1 MATTT
6 FVVSGTQF
14 EELMKGVDDE
24 TRKAMEDG
32 ILLFA
37 NDADT
42 SGTAEKYRSDKLR
55 NVYNALVDFLVSNKL
70 NELNPNQ
77 ITFLCTGAI
86 GDKIT
91 VQMPPNT
98 KEIQLLPTEFFL
110 SLLKS
115 FSELITPCIYPIYT
129 VTDKFVAIAKGELLP
144 MSLGDERK
152 AALRNSPQDQKR
164 FREELK
170 RKISQSKAEISS
182 AINQI
187 DIFFPKA
194 LNGFNENSVK
204 NAKTTIE
211 MLKKVS
217 TSWGKGENA
226 TPQEKAILQA
236 FEGKVGDAGNGM
248 TKWLEENQGYIA
260 KVLENSRIIAEKNT
274 AMVKATNEILK
285 MDKAAPV
292 AVVGGPLFS
301 KDAVSNIKIDVDST
315 NSVSVRAADA
325 HPLKVTFSASRVMV
339 AKQFIEGEVFKDR
352 VCTKENVTASLEKIL
367 KIHTNLFP
375 KDFEGKYI
383 VPTVMIEP
391 LRNYVDFFDDRFI
404 MALIS
409 GDAPRRGPFMTF
421 TPVDIQVLKL
431 CALYLTKDNI
441 YDYRGEVKVGTFM
454 GDYVGKV
461 EKNTKVKW
469 TGADKKF
476 SMVSTQ
482 SMEDTASREDT
493 VGDYVDFMSAIANGT
508 APNPKISKRKINIM
522 LKYIHFDQVE
532 KNIACILKLVA
543 QTEPGEAKD
552 SILSFTKHNDVDAA
566 KELIRA
572 SLKVDVQTAK
582 MFNEN
587 PDFAI
592 TRVFGRG

>member
-6 FVVSGTQF
+6 FVVSGTHF
-14 EELMKGVDDE
+14 EELLKGVDDE
-24 TRKAMEDG
+24 TRKDVENG
-32 ILLFA
+32 LLLFA

-91 VQMPPNT
+91 LQMPPNT
-98 KEIQLLPTEFFL
+98 KEIQLLPTEFFV

-115 FSELITPCIYPIYT
+115 FSEMSTSCKYPIYT
-129 VTDKFVAIAKGELLP
+129 VTDKFVAIAKGDLMP
-144 MSLGDERK
+144 MSLGDDRK
-152 AALRNSPQDQKR
+152 KALRNSPQDQKR

-170 RKISQSKAEISS
+170 RKIDQSKAEISS

-194 LNGFNENSVK
+194 LETLNENSIK
-204 NAKTTIE
+204 NAKMTLE

-217 TSWGKGENA
+217 TAWGRGDNA

-236 FEGKVGDAGNGM
+236 FEGKVGNAGTGM
-248 TKWLEENQGYIA
+248 TKWLDETQGYIG
-260 KVLENSRIIAEKNT
+260 KVLENSKIVSEKNVE
-274 AMVKATNEILK
+274 MVKATNEILK
-285 MDKAAPV
+285 MNNAAPV
-292 AVVGGPLFS
+292 AVIGGPLFS
-301 KDAVSNIKIDVDST
+301 KDAISSIKSDIDST
-315 NSVSVRAADA
+315 SSVSVRAADA
-325 HPLKVTFSASRVMV
+325 HPLKVAFSSSRVLV
-339 AKQFIEGEVFKDR
+339 SKQFNEGEIFRDR
-352 VCTKENVTASLEKIL
+352 LCTKESVTASLEKIL

-375 KDFEGKYI
+375 KDFDGNYI
-383 VPTVMIEP
+383 IPIIGIEP

-404 MALIS
+404 MAIVS
-409 GDAPRRGPFMTF
+409 GDAPRRGPVMTF

-441 YDYRGEVKVGTFM
+441 YDYRGEIKVGTFM

-493 VGDYVDFMSAIANGT
+493 VGDYVDFITAIANGT
-508 APNPKISKRKINIM
+508 TPNPKISKRKINIM
-522 LKYIHFDQVE
+522 LKYIRFDQVE
-532 KNIACILKLVA
+532 KNIACILKLIT
-543 QTEPGEAKD
+543 QTDPAEAKD

-572 SLKVDVQTAK
+572 ALKTDIQASK
-582 MFNEN
+582 MFSDN
-587 PDFAI
+587 PEFAI